1 MCGLVGLLAPVGRD
15 LGDDLDA
22 LSAAVAHR
30 GPDDHGRW
38 LDEGAGVALGH
49 RRLSIVDLSAAG
61 HQPMTSADGRWVLVL
76 NGEIYD
82 HAHHRRRLQ
91 GEGVAFRGHSDT
103 EVLLE
108 LIARTGPEAA
118 VAAVDGMF
126 ALAAWDRRDR
136 VLVLARDRLGEKP
149 LYYGRVGDAFAVA
162 SELGAIRRLPQV
174 GTTPDPQA
182 LAEYLRHGFV
192 PAPLSILPGI
202 RKLPAGCTV
211 RVTGPTS
218 VPEPVPYWSL
228 AGVAASGLAD
238 PLELDDRELVR
249 LADTALRESVHR
261 RLEADV
267 PVGTFLSGGVDSST
281 IVALAQAVS
290 TQPVRTFTVAVGGEG
305 DESVAAA
312 AVARHLG
319 TEHTTLPLADLDPLD
334 LASRAAR
341 LYDEPFA
348 DPSGVPTA
356 LLCAA
361 ARQHVTVCL
370 SGDGADE
377 LLGGYNRYK
386 VAQGGLSRLLT
397 LPGPVR
403 RGAAHALTT
412 TSPAGWDRL
421 ARAVPGRTPAVG
433 TKAHKLAGVLAADD
447 PMGAYAVLATQ
458 WDPAT
463 LMTDPPPPSA
473 PPSAPPEAGLVGA
486 TPLARM
492 MLADQQRTLPDDM
505 LVKVDRASMAVALEV
520 RVPFLDHR
528 FVELTWRMPERAKVR
543 DGQGKWLVR
552 QVLGQYVPPEL
563 WDRPKVGFDPPLADW
578 LRGPLRQ
585 WSHDLLAPDRLRRQG
600 LLRPEPIT
608 RALAEHDS
616 GQRNHDYALW
626 TVLMLQAW
634 LDGTTS

>member
-1 MCGLVGLLAPVGRD
+1 M
-15 LGDDLDA
+15 
-22 LSAAVAHR
+22 
-30 GPDDHGRW
+30 
-38 LDEGAGVALGH
+38 
-49 RRLSIVDLSAAG
+49 
-61 HQPMTSADGRWVLVL
+61 
-76 NGEIYD
+76 N
-82 HAHHRRRLQ
+82 
-91 GEGVAFRGHSDT
+91 
-103 EVLLE
+103 E
-108 LIARTGPEAA
+108 LIARTGPEEA

-126 ALAAWDRRDR
+126 ALAVWDRQDR
-136 VLVLARDRLGEKP
+136 VLVLARDRVGEKP
-149 LYYGRVGDAFAVA
+149 LYYGRVGDGFAFA

-174 GTTPDPQA
+174 GSTPDPKA
-182 LAEYLRHGFV
+182 LAEYLRYGFV
-192 PAPLSILPGI
+192 PAPNSILPGI
-202 RKLPAGCTV
+202 HTLPPGCVV
-211 RVTGPTS
+211 RVTTPTTVS
-218 VPEPVPYWSL
+218 DPVPYWSL
-228 AGVAASGLAD
+228 VAVAAAGLAD
-238 PLELDDRELVR
+238 PLELDDRELVQ
-249 LADTALRESVHR
+249 LADSALRESVHR

-312 AVARHLG
+312 GIARHLG
-319 TEHTTLPLADLDPLD
+319 TEHTTLALGDLDPLD
-334 LASRAAR
+334 LASRAAS

-361 ARQHVTVCL
+361 AREHVTVCL

-377 LLGGYNRYK
+377 LLGGYNRYR
-386 VAQGGLSRLLT
+386 VAQGGFSRLLA

-403 RGAAHALTT
+403 RGASRALTA

-421 ARAVPGRTPAVG
+421 ARVVPGRTPAVG

-447 PMGAYAVLATQ
+447 PMDAYAVLATQ

-463 LMTDPPPPSA
+463 VMANPTAPSV
-473 PPSAPPEAGLVGA
+473 SADAGLVVA

-543 DGQGKWLVR
+543 EGQGKWLVR

-563 WDRPKVGFDPPLADW
+563 WDRPKVGFDPPLDDW
-578 LRGPLRQ
+578 LRGPLRE
-585 WSHDLLAPDRLRRQG
+585 WSHDLLAPDRLQRQG

-626 TVLMLQAW
+626 TVLMLQSW
-634 LDGTTS
+634 LDGATP